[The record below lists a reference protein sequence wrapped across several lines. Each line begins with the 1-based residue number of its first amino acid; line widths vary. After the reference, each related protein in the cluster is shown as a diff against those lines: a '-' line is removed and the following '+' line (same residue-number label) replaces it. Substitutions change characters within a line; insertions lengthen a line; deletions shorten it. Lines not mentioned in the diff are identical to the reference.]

1 MGTLKHTDRANATL
15 ILHRKSTFI
24 FPPFVTGFVLY
35 RMLRRTVLVPVV
47 FAVASIVLFVI
58 VGVPYKRD
66 LLALWLLVG
75 LLCFS
80 LTDLRGY
87 ARGVVL
93 EWLPF
98 LGLLIAYDS
107 LRGSAGH
114 LFGVHY
120 LPQLDVDKTLFGG
133 AVPTVTLQHWL
144 WHGHIVSYDVIFW
157 AIYLTHFFATPL
169 VAAVLWKR
177 DRQRFRVFVVLVAV
191 LSFAGLA
198 TYALYPAAPPWMA
211 SRDHLIAPVTRI
223 IPLVW
228 PAVGLHS
235 AGSLVE
241 HGYQYANDVAAVPS
255 LHAAFSLLIAIT
267 LWPRRR
273 PWLRPFV
280 AAYPLLMA
288 FSLVYGG
295 EHYVSDVLLG
305 WVYCGVAVLTGHAI
319 IRWWAE
325 RRTLATLEP
334 A

>member
-1 MGTLKHTDRANATL
+1 MTDLVGIR
-15 ILHRKSTFI
+15 R
-24 FPPFVTGFVLY
+24 
-35 RMLRRTVLVPVV
+35 LRRTVLIPAA
-47 FAVASIVLFVI
+47 FIVASVVLFVLI
-58 VGVPYKRD
+58 GIPYKRD
-66 LLALWLLVG
+66 LLAVWLLLG

-80 LTDLRGY
+80 LADLRGY

-107 LRGSAGH
+107 LRGSAAH

-120 LPQLDVDKTLFGG
+120 LPQLDVDKALFGG
-133 AVPTVTLQHWL
+133 TPPTVTLQHWL
-144 WHGHIVSYDVIFW
+144 WHGHVVWFDVIFW
-157 AIYLTHFFATPL
+157 AVYLTHFFATPL
-169 VAAVLWKR
+169 VAAVLWKL
-177 DRQRFRVFVVLVAV
+177 DRPRFRTFAVLVAM
-191 LSFAGLA
+191 LSFAGLV

-228 PAVGLHS
+228 STVGLHS
-235 AGSLVE
+235 AGSFVE

-273 PWLRPFV
+273 KWLRPLV

-288 FSLVYGG
+288 FSLIYGA
-295 EHYVSDVLLG
+295 EHYLSDVLFG
-305 WVYCGVAVLTGHAI
+305 WVYCLVAVSAGRVL
-319 IRWWAE
+319 IRWISE
-325 RRTLATLEP
+325 RRAMATLKP